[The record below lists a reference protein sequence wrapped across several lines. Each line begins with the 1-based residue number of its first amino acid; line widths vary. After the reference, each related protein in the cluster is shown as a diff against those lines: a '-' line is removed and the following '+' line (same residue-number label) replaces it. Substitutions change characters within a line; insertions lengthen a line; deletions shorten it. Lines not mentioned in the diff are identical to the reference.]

1 MECSLVK
8 RMTCP
13 GKGNATALITTLSSA
28 PALWK
33 GLTTCPFSYSSS
45 DHDEKC
51 MHDNL
56 QNSEM
61 ALQKYSLNE
70 CVYFLWHTQRNKE
83 ATPPQTQSS
92 PHVTYMHVL
101 SPLVKIGPL
110 VTCKLTTFTQVLYST
125 CISRLFYLT
134 VFGCKYC
141 FCSSYHYF
149 QALNNYYFAHFKL

>member
-1 MECSLVK
+1 
-8 RMTCP
+8 
-13 GKGNATALITTLSSA
+13 
-28 PALWK
+28 
-33 GLTTCPFSYSSS
+33 
-45 DHDEKC
+45 

-125 CISRLFYLT
+125 CISRSFYLT

-149 QALNNYYFAHFKL
+149 QALITILLILNYKSAAIQFSVIIVESFRQYTVINIHT